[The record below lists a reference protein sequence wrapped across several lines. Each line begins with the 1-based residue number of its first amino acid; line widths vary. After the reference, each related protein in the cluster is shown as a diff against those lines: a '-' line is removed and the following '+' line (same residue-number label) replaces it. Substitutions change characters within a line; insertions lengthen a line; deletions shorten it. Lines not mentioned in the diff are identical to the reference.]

1 MNAQIINK
9 AGIEQDS
16 GSKVDSD
23 SDGSADCASSI
34 AIGSLSASVQIKNAA
49 AKNGLPRSEMFS
61 SFNLARWRGV

>member
-23 SDGSADCASSI
+23 SDGSADSASPI
-34 AIGSLSASVQIKNAA
+34 AAGSLSASVQVKAA
-49 AKNGLPRSEMFS
+49 VRLWHAYEALDRSKS
-61 SFNLARWRGV
+61 VGPCPI